1 MALDLIAELEALV
14 DAFDRAQI
22 DYAVCGGLALGIHG
36 YPRATMDIDV
46 LVAPETVSA
55 ALAVARAQGF
65 DIPARKITFG
75 LRTGTPRE
83 VHRVSK
89 LDPETNDLLSLDV
102 LVVGP
107 GYEQVWAERARLP
120 WRTREIRVVSR
131 DGLATMK
138 RIAGRPQDLADL
150 AKLEGTDDP
159 EANDDET

>member
-1 MALDLIAELEALV
+1 VALDLIAELEGLV
-14 DAFDRAQI
+14 DAFAREQI
-22 DYAVCGGLALGIHG
+22 DYAVCGGIALAIHG
-36 YPRATMDIDV
+36 HPRATMDIDV

-89 LDPETNDLLSLDV
+89 IDPDSGRLMTLDL

-107 GYEQVWAERARLP
+107 GYEKVWTSRTVLALGARN
-120 WRTREIRVVSR
+120 IRVVSR

-150 AKLEGTDDP
+150 AKLEGG
-159 EANDDET
+159 DDEDA